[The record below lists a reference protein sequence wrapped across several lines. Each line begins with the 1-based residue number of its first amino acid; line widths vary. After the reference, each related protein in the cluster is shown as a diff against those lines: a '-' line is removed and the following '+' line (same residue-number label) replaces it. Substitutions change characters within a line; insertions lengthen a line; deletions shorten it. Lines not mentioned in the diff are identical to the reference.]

1 MKKLAL
7 FAIVAI
13 VSMTSLAPAAV
24 AGSYYG
30 DNDYSGYEQSY
41 RYKKHRDCWYKK
53 VKWYDD
59 YGDIH
64 WKRVKVCEY

>member
-1 MKKLAL
+1 MKNIILSA
-7 FAIVAI
+7 FVAVVAMMPI
-13 VSMTSLAPAAV
+13 APAAN
-24 AGSYYG
+24 AGSYDH
-30 DNDYSGYEQSY
+30 DNDYSGYEHSY

-59 YGDIH
+59 YGYAH